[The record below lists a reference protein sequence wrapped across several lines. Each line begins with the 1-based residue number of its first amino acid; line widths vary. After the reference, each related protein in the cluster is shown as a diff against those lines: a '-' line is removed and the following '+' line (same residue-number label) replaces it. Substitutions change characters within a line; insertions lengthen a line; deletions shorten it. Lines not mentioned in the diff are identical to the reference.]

1 MRKINALDRY
11 HTRMHA
17 QLFSKRVIALGLAAA
32 LALQPVLAQLPD
44 LGDPAQA
51 GLSAAKEKRIGELTM
66 RDIRLNETSY
76 IDDPEVEYYLNGL
89 GRRLAAAGGSNPEDF
104 SFFALRDSTVNAFAM
119 PGGYIGVHSGL
130 VLLAQN
136 ESELAGVIG
145 HEIGHVQQ
153 HHIARMLDQS
163 GTATATVVASLLLAI
178 LAGSRGG
185 ASGGAVAEAAL
196 AGGQAAAMQ
205 RQLTFSQNFEREA
218 DRAGLQTMQASGFDP
233 QGMVSFFSK
242 LGKISGSERADT
254 AFLRTHPLSRERMAD
269 MQGRVKAG
277 PPRIVA
283 DSNDFVLLRAKFSAE
298 NGLPRDALAR
308 EQSKIAARRQDQAAR
323 WYAISRAALR
333 DHNIPEASRA
343 LGQLRDMHFE
353 SPFVEMLAA
362 DLASAQG
369 KHAEAARLCHE
380 AFVRFPAAQYLM
392 LAEAEALL
400 KDGKPE
406 QVTSITRDALVDA
419 PKDERLYLL
428 QAKAYAALGNTA
440 EQQRAQ
446 AEIFALQ
453 DNLIAA
459 VEQLQLAQRGGGGDH
474 ITQSAIDA
482 RLRELRARVKEQK
495 SNKLE

>member
-1 MRKINALDRY
+1 MN
-11 HTRMHA
+11 A
-17 QLFSKRVIALGLAAA
+17 QLFSRRVLVAA
-32 LALQPVLAQLPD
+32 LAGCLVLQPVVAQLPD

-66 RDIRLNETSY
+66 RDIRLNEPSY
-76 IDDPEVEYYLNGL
+76 IDDPEVEYYLDSL
-89 GRRLAAAGGSNPEDF
+89 GRRLAAAGGSVPEDF
-104 SFFALRDSTVNAFAM
+104 NFFALRDPTVNAFAM

-130 VLLAQN
+130 ILLAQN

-163 GTATATVVASLLLAI
+163 GTATATVLASLLLAI

-196 AGGQAAAMQ
+196 ASGQAAAIQ
-205 RQLTFSQNFEREA
+205 RQLTFSQSFEREA

-233 QGMVSFFSK
+233 QGMVSFFER

-283 DSNDFVLLRAKFSAE
+283 DSNDFVLLRAKLDAE
-298 NGLPRDALAR
+298 SGLPRDALVR
-308 EQSKIAARRQDQAAR
+308 MQSRTAARRQDQAAR

-333 DHNIPEASRA
+333 DRNVSEAGKA
-343 LGQLRDMHFE
+343 LNQLRDMRFE

-362 DLASAQG
+362 DLAGAQG
-369 KHAEAARLCHE
+369 KHAEAARICHDGLL
-380 AFVRFPAAQYLM
+380 RYPAARYLM
-392 LAEAEALL
+392 LAEADELL
-400 KDGKPE
+400 EDGKPE
-406 QVTSITRDALVDA
+406 QVAVMSRDALVDD
-419 PKDERLYLL
+419 PKNERLYLL
-428 QAKAYAALGNTA
+428 QAKAYAQQGKTA
-440 EQQRAQ
+440 DQQRAQ
-446 AEIFALQ
+446 AEIFVLQ
-453 DNLIAA
+453 GNLIAA

-474 ITQSAIDA
+474 ITQAAIDA
-482 RLRELRARVKEQK
+482 RLRELRVLQKEQK
-495 SNKLE
+495 LNKLE